1 MNKSLIINTLAFCFA
16 ISFAQA
22 QNVTPQTLAG
32 FWRISNTADSKP
44 VSTFL
49 RITPFRDNLFT
60 GSYLSNGDEINLSGS
75 IFDSKQIYAIE
86 GADQDKNFTFDGSVQ
101 SDYTITGNYLESN
114 MVTGQFVWEKVCDEL
129 GNAIDLNAPPC
140 LEKTTTFKTETRMVK
155 KLIQV
160 ADTTVRSGEMRDEN
174 IPLAEIF
181 QDLPA
186 DAIIT
191 GHIGYDETV
200 SYKTVEIE
208 VPEQVVVTQETESQ
222 NTFSAPATTAAETS
236 KGKVVVAEKPKPA
249 KETPKKPTI
258 KVNTETFSSSKIV
271 STSSA
276 AAKPLPISFDVESKK
291 IPSAA
296 KKSSSK
302 MAESFNVATQKPV
315 KSYDVNASQS
325 VTDAAKKAKLQSCDT
340 PVADASIKLAQMVRG
355 TTAEENGHIYHVV
368 GAGETMTAVGK
379 LYNISIVKLAELN
392 NKDCERIFVG
402 ERLLV
407 K

>member
-22 QNVTPQTLAG
+22 QNATPESLAG

-49 RITPFRDNLFT
+49 RITPLRDNLFT
-60 GSYLSNGDEINLSGS
+60 GSYLSNSNEINLSGS

-86 GADQDKNFTFDGSVQ
+86 GADQEKNFTFDGSVQ

-140 LEKTTTFKTETRMVK
+140 LEKTTTFRTETRMVK

-160 ADTTVRSGEMRDEN
+160 ADTTVRGGEMRDEN
-174 IPLAEIF
+174 IPLAETF

-208 VPEQVVVTQETESQ
+208 VPEQIVVAQETESQ
-222 NTFSAPATTAAETS
+222 NIFSSAQTAVAETT
-236 KGKVVVAEKPKPA
+236 KGKIAA
-249 KETPKKPTI
+249 KEAPKKPTI

-276 AAKPLPISFDVESKK
+276 AAAKKPLPTSFDVESTK
-291 IPSAA
+291 ISSAA
-296 KKSSSK
+296 AKSSASK
-302 MAESFNVATQKPV
+302 MAESANLATKKPA
-315 KSYDVNASQS
+315 KSYDVTASQS

-340 PVADASIKLAQMVRG
+340 PVADASVKLAQMVRG

-368 GAGETMTAVGK
+368 GAGETMTAIGK

-407 K
+407 R

>member
-1 MNKSLIINTLAFCFA
+1 MNKSLIISTLAFCFA

-22 QNVTPQTLAG
+22 QNATPQTLAG

-49 RITPFRDNLFT
+49 RITPLRDNLFT
-60 GSYLSNGDEINLSGS
+60 GSYLSNGNEINLSGS

-86 GADQDKNFTFDGSVQ
+86 GADQEKNFTFDGAVQ
-101 SDYTITGNYLESN
+101 SDYTISGNYLESN

-140 LEKTTTFKTETRMVK
+140 LEKTMTFKTETRMVK

-160 ADTTVRSGEMRDEN
+160 AETSTSGGEMRDEN
-174 IPLAEIF
+174 IPLAETF

-208 VPEQVVVTQETESQ
+208 VPEQVVVAQETENQ
-222 NTFSAPATTAAETS
+222 NTFSAPATIAAETS
-236 KGKVVVAEKPKPA
+236 KGKVAEKPKPA

-258 KVNTETFSSSKIV
+258 KVNTETFGTSKIV
-271 STSSA
+271 SSSA
-276 AAKPLPISFDVESKK
+276 AAATKPLPTSFDVESTK
-291 IPSAA
+291 IPAAA
-296 KKSSSK
+296 KSSATK
-302 MAESFNVATQKPV
+302 IAESANLATKKPA
-315 KSYDVNASQS
+315 KSYDVTASQS

-340 PVADASIKLAQMVRG
+340 PVADASVKLAQMVRG
-355 TTAEENGHIYHVV
+355 TTAEENGHTYHVV
-368 GAGETMTAVGK
+368 GAGETMTAIGK

-392 NKDCERIFVG
+392 KKDCERIFVG

>member
-16 ISFAQA
+16 LSFAQA
-22 QNVTPQTLAG
+22 QIATPQTLAG

-49 RITPFRDNLFT
+49 RIAPLRDNLFT
-60 GSYLSNGDEINLSGS
+60 GSYLSNGNEINLSGS

-86 GADQDKNFTFDGSVQ
+86 GADQEKNFTFDGTVQ

-140 LEKTTTFKTETRMVK
+140 LEKTTTFTTETRMVK

-160 ADTTVRSGEMRDEN
+160 ADTIARGGETRNEN
-174 IPLAEIF
+174 IPLAETI
-181 QDLPA
+181 QDVPA
-186 DAIIT
+186 NAIIV
-191 GHIGYDETV
+191 GHIGYDETI

-208 VPEQVVVTQETESQ
+208 VPEQVVVAKETENQ
-222 NTFSAPATTAAETS
+222 NTFSATQTTAAETT
-236 KGKVVVAEKPKPA
+236 KGKIVV

-271 STSSA
+271 SSSA
-276 AAKPLPISFDVESKK
+276 VANKPLPTSFDIESKK

-302 MAESFNVATQKPV
+302 IAESFNVATQKVPQ
-315 KSYDVNASQS
+315 SYDVTVLQS
-325 VTDAAKKAKLQSCDT
+325 ATYEEKKAKLQSCDT
-340 PVADASIKLAQMVRG
+340 PVPDASVKLAQMVRG
-355 TTAEENGHIYHVV
+355 TTAEENGHTYHTV
-368 GAGETMTAVGK
+368 GAGETMTAIGK